1 MYLYHSFFLQAL
13 TGELSSFMCSAAHV
27 NQMDR
32 HPSTVGAF
40 LEGVVKCKP
49 QPHIRSCV
57 LKVLKNF
64 YTLVYIVVCSHGHN
78 LLVSFG
84 MTIIV
89 IFLHVFVFY
98 MHYTMSCMYTLLC
111 SIM

>member
-1 MYLYHSFFLQAL
+1 MTPLKMYPRANCVLFLQAL

-40 LEGVVKCKP
+40 LEGMVKCKP

-57 LKVLKNF
+57 LKVF
-64 YTLVYIVVCSHGHN
+64 A
-78 LLVSFG
+78 
-84 MTIIV
+84 
-89 IFLHVFVFY
+89 
-98 MHYTMSCMYTLLC
+98 
-111 SIM
+111 